1 MKMVWTFNVHY
12 FGFHNQSIEPL
23 TTSTLVT
30 IPTTIV
36 DIIKGLTSTTIKLEW
51 QWNLNVEKIASQ
63 LGIKT
68 QSKELW
74 T

>member
-1 MKMVWTFNVHY
+1 MVWIITLNVHY

-23 TTSTLVT
+23 TRSTLIT
-30 IPTTIV
+30 IPMVIV
-36 DIIKGLTSTTIKLEW
+36 DIIKGLISTTSKLEW
-51 QWNLNVEKIASQ
+51 QWNLSVEKIAS

-68 QSKELW
+68 QSKESW